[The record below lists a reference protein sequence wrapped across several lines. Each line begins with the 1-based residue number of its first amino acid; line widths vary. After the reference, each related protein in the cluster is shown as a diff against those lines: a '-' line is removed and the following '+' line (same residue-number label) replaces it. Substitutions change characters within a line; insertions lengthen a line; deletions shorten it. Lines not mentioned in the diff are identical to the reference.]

1 MIQSGK
7 ILQMAQKPTAKHTLV
22 SDPQL
27 AQLLQS
33 YEGGLRA
40 MQEHK
45 YDKAKTLLQKV
56 ASGSNRE
63 LADRAAVH
71 MNACTQQM
79 ERGATQFR
87 TLEEHYDYA
96 VSLMNLGDYVGA
108 REHLDKLSKQ
118 VPKADYV
125 SYGLAALDCL
135 TGHVED
141 SLKNL
146 ARAITLN
153 AALRFQARNDS
164 DFQNLSEDPR
174 FTELLYPDPG
184 AELPLPEEGVG
195 EEIG

>member
-1 MIQSGK
+1 
-7 ILQMAQKPTAKHTLV
+7 MAQKPTAKHALA

-27 AQLLQS
+27 TQLLQS

-56 ASGSNRE
+56 VAGTNRE

-71 MNACTQQM
+71 LNACNQQAD
-79 ERGATQFR
+79 RGATQFKSP
-87 TLEEHYDYA
+87 EEHYDYA
-96 VSLMNLGDYVGA
+96 VSLINLGDYVGA
-108 REHLDKLSKQ
+108 REHLEKLSKQ

-125 SYGLAALDCL
+125 AYGLAALDCL

-146 ARAITLN
+146 ARAISLN
-153 AALRFQARNDS
+153 ATLRFQARNDS

-184 AELPLPEEGVG
+184 AEMTLPPEEGVG
-195 EEIG
+195 EIG

>member
-1 MIQSGK
+1 
-7 ILQMAQKPTAKHTLV
+7 MAQKPTAKHTLV

-45 YDKAKTLLQKV
+45 YDKAKALLQKV
-56 ASGSNRE
+56 ATGNNRE
-63 LADRAAVH
+63 LADRASVH
-71 MNACTQQM
+71 LNACNQQL
-79 ERGATQFR
+79 ERESIQFK
-87 TLEEHYDYA
+87 TPEEHYDYV
-96 VSLMNLGDYVGA
+96 VSLINVGDYVGA

-125 SYGLAALDCL
+125 AYGLAALDCL
-135 TGHVED
+135 TGKMED
-141 SLKNL
+141 SMRNL
-146 ARAITLN
+146 SRAIGLN
-153 AALRFQARNDS
+153 PALRFQARNDS

-184 AELPLPEEGVG
+184 GEMPLPEEGMG

>member
-1 MIQSGK
+1 
-7 ILQMAQKPTAKHTLV
+7 MAQKPTAKHTLV

-56 ASGSNRE
+56 ASGANRE
-63 LADRAAVH
+63 LGDRALVH
-71 MNACTQQM
+71 LNACNQQM
-79 ERGATQFR
+79 ERGTTQFK
-87 TLEEHYDYA
+87 TPEEHYDYA

-108 REHLDKLSKQ
+108 REHLEKLSKQ

-125 SYGLAALDCL
+125 AYGLAALDCL

-141 SLKNL
+141 SLRNL
-146 ARAITLN
+146 ARAVSLN

-195 EEIG
+195 EIG